1 MCGIAGVITRNPVG
15 KASLERM
22 LGTMHH
28 RGPDDQ
34 GTFNVQRSTFNVAL
48 GMRRLSITD
57 VAGGQQPIFN
67 EDNTIA
73 IVFNGE
79 IYNFRDLRVDLQS
92 HGHRFR
98 THSDTEVI
106 VHAYEEW
113 GLDCV
118 HRLRGM
124 FAFCI
129 VDTSERSHVQRSN
142 AQRANAQRS
151 TFNVQRST
159 LFLARDR
166 LGIKPLYYYHTDG
179 LFLFASEV
187 RALLAGGLV
196 PRCLSLDGL
205 ASYLAYGS
213 VQEPLTLIEGVYSLP
228 PGHWMTINVQRG
240 TRNVQRYWDFP
251 TPEDGRWKLEGGR
264 RNQKEIIA
272 ELRDLLAE
280 SVRLRLISEVPLG
293 AFLSSGIDSSA
304 VVALMSQV
312 SDAPVKAF
320 TIGFAEQEFS
330 EAELAQA
337 MARRCGAEHHEIIV
351 TPQQVLADL
360 PQALAAMDQPS
371 IDGINTYCVSRATKQ
386 AGITVALSGL
396 GGDELFAGYPTF
408 HSGPRLMTLARY
420 LPTLPSSS
428 FVLRLSSIPRSDRWR
443 KLVAFL
449 AGDAYFAHPYYTL
462 RALFIPGQRSQLLN
476 REVMASLNDRNP
488 WHDAVHRYTDHSARY
503 DPINAISYLECTNY
517 LPSTLLR
524 DTDCMSMA
532 HSLEVRVPL
541 IDHELVEFMMQL
553 PGNLKIRNPQSA
565 IRNST
570 PKHLLVQA
578 LGGELLPEVVHQK
591 KRTFTFPWNRWLRH
605 ELRHEIED
613 VLTTPSSAL
622 QGILEPTA
630 INAVWKQ
637 FLADQVSWSRV
648 WALYVLQK
656 WVQRE
661 VG

>member
-1 MCGIAGVITRNPVG
+1 VCGIAGIITRNPVG

-22 LGTMHH
+22 LATMHH

-48 GMRRLSITD
+48 GMRRLSIID
-57 VAGGQQPIFN
+57 VASGDQPIYN
-67 EDNTIA
+67 EDDTLA
-73 IVFNGE
+73 IICNGE
-79 IYNFRDLRVDLQS
+79 IYNYRELTSELKSR
-92 HGHRFR
+92 GHRFATR
-98 THSDTEVI
+98 SDTEAI

-113 GLDCV
+113 GADCV

-124 FAFCI
+124 FAFAI
-129 VDTSERSHVQRSN
+129 YD
-142 AQRANAQRS
+142 QRS
-151 TFNVQRST
+151 TFNVQCST

-166 LGIKPLYYYHTDG
+166 LGIKPLYYYHHDG
-179 LFLFASEV
+179 LCLFASEV
-187 RALLAGGLV
+187 RALLASGLV
-196 PRCLSLDGL
+196 PRRLSLDGV

-228 PGHWMTINVQRG
+228 PGQGMTINVQRS
-240 TRNVQRYWDFP
+240 TFDVQRLTCHVQRYWDFP
-251 TPEDGRWKLEGGR
+251 TPEDGRWQLGEGR

-351 TPQQVLADL
+351 RPQQVLADL

-371 IDGINTYCVSRATKQ
+371 IDGINTYYVSQATKQ

-408 HSGPRLMTLARY
+408 QSGPRLMTLSRY
-420 LPTLPSSS
+420 LPTLPPS
-428 FVLRLSSIPRSDRWR
+428 FVLRPSSLFQNDRWR
-443 KLVAFL
+443 KFIAFL
-449 AGDAYFAHPYYTL
+449 SGDAYFAHPYYTL
-462 RALFIPGQRSQLLN
+462 RALFIPGQRAQLLN
-476 REVMASLNDRNP
+476 REVMASLNDHNP
-488 WHDAVHRYTDHSARY
+488 WRDAVQAHIGHAIRY

-541 IDHELVEFMMQL
+541 IDHKLVEFMMQL

-565 IRNST
+565 IRNPTS
-570 PKHLLVQA
+570 KHLLVQA

-613 VLTTPSSAL
+613 ALATPASAL

-637 FLADQVSWSRV
+637 FLAGRVSWSRV

-656 WVQRE
+656 WVDQHL
-661 VG
+661 G